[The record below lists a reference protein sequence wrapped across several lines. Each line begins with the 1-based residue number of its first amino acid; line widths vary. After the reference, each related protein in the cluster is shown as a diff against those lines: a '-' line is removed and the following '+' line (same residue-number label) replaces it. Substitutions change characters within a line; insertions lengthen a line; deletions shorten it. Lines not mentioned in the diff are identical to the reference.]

1 MIYSEQNKSLKEQQ
15 TDILQ
20 QRKGHLICP
29 ICDLK
34 FKNYI
39 YLKSHMQ
46 LIHTG
51 QKLFTCTIC
60 EKKFALKIFLERHLT
75 KGQLIS
81 KYISFWCLQISQ
93 KTNEIFIRIS
103 VFVEVKSKEKDTLY
117 H

>member
-1 MIYSEQNKSLKEQQ
+1 MDQQ
-15 TDILQ
+15 TDVFQ
-20 QRKGHLICP
+20 QRNGRLICP

-34 FKNYI
+34 FKKNVD
-39 YLKSHMQ
+39 LKSHMQ

-81 KYISFWCLQISQ
+81 KYQFG
-93 KTNEIFIRIS
+93 
-103 VFVEVKSKEKDTLY
+103 VFKSLKKSTKVL
-117 H
+117 